1 VSASRSP
8 EGWGWILDA
17 AYISAISALAGS
29 VIGGLTTDF
38 TTLLS
43 QRSQARA
50 GMIAHDLARREDL
63 VRDFIIAASKTYGD
77 AIGNN
82 EPKMPEIVDL
92 YAMVNRMRVLGMRKT
107 TGCADVVMR
116 SIIDTYFGPKRTLAD
131 LRELVRTG
139 QGIDPLKDFSE
150 AAREELAR
158 VRVALKEMGRLH
170 SYHLEKSMFSVS
182 RAMLMVVLKAWL
194 TEMKET
200 PCASTSLAKVL
211 ARCSISTVAVM
222 PTVRTTLGGVLI
234 PMQTHMG

>member
-1 VSASRSP
+1 VCQLFDGRK
-8 EGWGWILDA
+8 GWILDA

-29 VIGGLTTDF
+29 VIGGLTTGF

-50 GMIAHDLARREDL
+50 GMIAHDLTRREDL
-63 VRDFIIAASKTYGD
+63 VRDIIAASKTYGD

-107 TGCADVVMR
+107 TASADVVMR
-116 SIIDTYFGPKRTLAD
+116 SIIDTYFGPNRTVAD

-150 AAREELAR
+150 AAREELRAF
-158 VRVALKEMGRLH
+158 ALL
-170 SYHLEKSMFSVS
+170 
-182 RAMLMVVLKAWL
+182 
-194 TEMKET
+194 
-200 PCASTSLAKVL
+200 
-211 ARCSISTVAVM
+211 
-222 PTVRTTLGGVLI
+222 
-234 PMQTHMG
+234 